1 MRPVMPDGK
10 TPRQV
15 VQFGIFDLDLGMHE
29 LRRDGVRVKLQDQPF
44 QILVFLIERGG
55 VAVTR
60 EELRQKLWPSD
71 TFVDFDHGLNT
82 AVKKLREALD
92 DSADNPRFVQTIPR
106 LGYRFIAPTAHS
118 GRSQMAGPLLKVDSP
133 AKTASQKVTS
143 ARHALWGRLSW
154 IIPAAV
160 AILVIAAYFL
170 RQRLERPTSSQNE
183 RIMLAVLPFENLGQ
197 DPNQEYFSDGL
208 TEETITDLGQMN
220 SNRLG
225 VIARTSAMTY
235 KGKSLSI
242 AQIGRELGVDYILEG
257 SVRKEG
263 DRLRI
268 NAQLIRVNDQTQIWA
283 HSYESPLRDILAVQ
297 GRIGQALSDAVRLE
311 LSPAQKAHLT
321 NTPDLNLEAFDAYLR
336 GRYFLNE
343 LKPPSIRKGIEYF
356 EEAIHIDPR
365 DALPYAGLAYAYA
378 MLPITTDVPSGDS
391 FHRAKAAAAQ
401 SVSLDNTL
409 AEAHVA
415 LCAVDFWY
423 EWDWPR
429 AEEECRKAI
438 ALNPNYALAH
448 MRYAHV
454 LSNEGRHAEA
464 FQEIERARLL
474 DPSSHITNTNKG
486 FFLYQAR
493 QYDLGVEQLR
503 KALEFDPSFWV
514 AHVDLCKAYEQVR
527 MYDSGLSECR
537 KAWELSSGNTEAISL
552 KAHILAAQGKV
563 PEARKELQYLKR
575 LAGTKYVPPY
585 NVALIYAGLGE
596 KDPSLEWL
604 EKAYQEHDVHL
615 VFLLVDAKWDAL
627 RGEPRF
633 QNLLHRMG
641 LGQ

>member
-1 MRPVMPDGK
+1 
-10 TPRQV
+10 
-15 VQFGIFDLDLGMHE
+15 
-29 LRRDGVRVKLQDQPF
+29 
-44 QILVFLIERGG
+44 
-55 VAVTR
+55 
-60 EELRQKLWPSD
+60 
-71 TFVDFDHGLNT
+71 
-82 AVKKLREALD
+82 
-92 DSADNPRFVQTIPR
+92 
-106 LGYRFIAPTAHS
+106 
-118 GRSQMAGPLLKVDSP
+118 
-133 AKTASQKVTS
+133 
-143 ARHALWGRLSW
+143 
-154 IIPAAV
+154 
-160 AILVIAAYFL
+160 
-170 RQRLERPTSSQNE
+170 
-183 RIMLAVLPFENLGQ
+183 
-197 DPNQEYFSDGL
+197 
-208 TEETITDLGQMN
+208 
-220 SNRLG
+220 
-225 VIARTSAMTY
+225 
-235 KGKSLSI
+235 
-242 AQIGRELGVDYILEG
+242 
-257 SVRKEG
+257 
-263 DRLRI
+263 
-268 NAQLIRVNDQTQIWA
+268 
-283 HSYESPLRDILAVQ
+283 
-297 GRIGQALSDAVRLE
+297 
-311 LSPAQKAHLT
+311 
-321 NTPDLNLEAFDAYLR
+321 
-336 GRYFLNE
+336 
-343 LKPPSIRKGIEYF
+343 
-356 EEAIHIDPR
+356 
-365 DALPYAGLAYAYA
+365 